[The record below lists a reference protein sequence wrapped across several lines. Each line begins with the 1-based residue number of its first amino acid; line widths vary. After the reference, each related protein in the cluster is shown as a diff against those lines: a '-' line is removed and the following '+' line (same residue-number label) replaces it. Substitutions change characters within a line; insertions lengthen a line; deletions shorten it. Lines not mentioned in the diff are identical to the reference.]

1 MLLGNVGWVL
11 ANDTQGQF
19 GAEKDQKEAEN
30 VKEELFGAELR
41 NA

>member
-1 MLLGNVGWVL
+1 MYLGNEGQVL

-19 GAEKDQKEAEN
+19 GAENDQKEAEN
-30 VKEELFGAELR
+30 VKEGPFRAELR